1 MEQDAITNNNANAN
15 RNHDIFISSRTKTNK
30 CRHRVFKEESLMV
43 PDQAYTVREL
53 FERSVVNSMPAVN
66 QPKAYYD
73 EEQDVNKLL
82 ERSGVDLSTLDL
94 VELEEYKD
102 SIQRYIDGK
111 KSDIASIKESQQQAE

>member
-53 FERSVVNSMPAVN
+53 FERSVVNSMPEVN
-66 QPKAYYD
+66 QRKTYFD
-73 EEQDVNKLL
+73 DEQDVTKLL
-82 ERSGVDLSTLDL
+82 EKSGIDLSTLDL
-94 VELEEYKD
+94 TEIDEYKQQLQ
-102 SIQRYIDGK
+102 SYIDERK
-111 KSDIASIKESQQQAE
+111 KSLQPKNEVTE